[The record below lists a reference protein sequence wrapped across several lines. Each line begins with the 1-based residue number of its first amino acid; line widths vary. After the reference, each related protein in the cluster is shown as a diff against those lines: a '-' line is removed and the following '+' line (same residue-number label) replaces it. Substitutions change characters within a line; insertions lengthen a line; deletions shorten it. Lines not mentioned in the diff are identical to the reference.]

1 MEKIPEKYPS
11 GRLCDTFLLS
21 VFYYFCFPQS
31 PRLLP
36 MLCISRKKSEIA
48 QITTTDGRNGW
59 MMEIKGVGVCYVV
72 LWVSSFVPK
81 TWYSTMAMTLMSLC
95 VCAKGLL
102 TKVVSTSTHP
112 KIYSRFSSSLS
123 ILKESWGII
132 IGPGITLVYCDILSC
147 IKLAWKRFCSFQ
159 PSIYWT
165 VVLLNSQSV
174 WSHTNRKYTRRK
186 ILCVNVRT
194 YNFVAKSNG
203 NNLNNMSHTRF
214 MRIYQD
220 H

>member
-1 MEKIPEKYPS
+1 MDDGDK
-11 GRLCDTFLLS
+11 RCWCLLR
-21 VFYYFCFPQS
+21 S
-31 PRLLP
+31 PVGIII
-36 MLCISRKKSEIA
+36 CSKNVV
-48 QITTTDGRNGW
+48 QYNGND
-59 MMEIKGVGVCYVV
+59 VDVTVCV
-72 LWVSSFVPK
+72 
-81 TWYSTMAMTLMSLC
+81 C

-174 WSHTNRKYTRRK
+174 WSHTNRKYTKRK
-186 ILCVNVRT
+186 ILCVNLRTYVRT